1 MPDVDIKPQRY
12 RDERPKEHFDR
23 YHERVRAGE
32 PEAHVYETVRI
43 FTVLYA
49 LSVFRARGQGSERV
63 PGGPLIVAP
72 NHASF
77 MDHFITGAFIRRRV
91 QFMAKSQMFKPPLGP
106 LVYSPGGVF
115 PVRRGHHDE
124 EAFITSLHVL
134 GRDGAVVIYCEG
146 GRSRTGRLADSAKP
160 GIGRLALET
169 GVPVVPVA
177 ILGSHQVRNWKRLHF
192 PRVTVS
198 YGEPFRFDVVEHPTR
213 EQQQEAADYILEQIR
228 TLHAELQERGHGGA
242 RRAVQANSGI
252 DKDQSP
258 APTDSTA
265 R

>member
-1 MPDVDIKPQRY
+1 
-12 RDERPKEHFDR
+12 
-23 YHERVRAGE
+23 
-32 PEAHVYETVRI
+32 
-43 FTVLYA
+43 
-49 LSVFRARGQGSERV
+49 
-63 PGGPLIVAP
+63 
-72 NHASF
+72 
-77 MDHFITGAFIRRRV
+77 
-91 QFMAKSQMFKPPLGP
+91 
-106 LVYSPGGVF
+106 
-115 PVRRGHHDE
+115 
-124 EAFITSLHVL
+124 
-134 GRDGAVVIYCEG
+134 
-146 GRSRTGRLADSAKP
+146 
-160 GIGRLALET
+160 
-169 GVPVVPVA
+169 VVPVA

-242 RRAVQANSGI
+242 RSAGQATSDI